1 LQENIMTQ
9 TPSTT
14 HDNWDQHWQ
23 DYTEAAEQNPAQR
36 YRRQVACRLLRRH
49 GCSDA
54 SRVLDIGSGQGD
66 LALDLRRAF
75 VAAEIAGIELSAT
88 GVEVAARKV
97 PDARFFQCDLL
108 DAAGDPGPLRGWAQY
123 AVCSEVLEHLDE
135 PGTLL
140 KNASAYLAP
149 GCVLVVTVPGG
160 PQSAFDHHI
169 GHRQHFTPAS
179 IRALLEKTGFQVEFA
194 GGAGFPFFNLYRL
207 TVIARGK
214 RLITD
219 VQSGSQGGSSLL
231 ARVAMAVF
239 RPLFALNLLNSRWGW
254 QTVAVARWQGRQT
267 PIKNPVETAEVTR

>member
-1 LQENIMTQ
+1 MTR
-9 TPSTT
+9 TETT

-36 YRRQVACRLLRRH
+36 YRRQLVSRLLRRY

-54 SRVLDIGSGQGD
+54 ARVLDIGSGQGD
-66 LALDLRRAF
+66 LAVDLRRTF
-75 VAAEIAGIELSAT
+75 VAAEIAGVELSAT
-88 GVEVAARKV
+88 GVQVASRKV

-108 DAAGDPGPLRGWAQY
+108 DPSADPGPLRQWAQF
-123 AVCSEVLEHLDE
+123 AVCSEVLEHLDQ
-135 PGTLL
+135 PGALL
-140 KNASAYLAP
+140 NKASEYLAP

-179 IRALLEKTGFQVEFA
+179 IRALLEQSGFEVDFA

-214 RLITD
+214 RLIAD
-219 VQSGSQGGSSLL
+219 VQSGAHGGSSLL
-231 ARVAMAVF
+231 ARAAMAIF
-239 RPLFALNLLNSRWGW
+239 RPLFALNLSNSPWGW
-254 QTVAVARWQGRQT
+254 QTVAVARW
-267 PIKNPVETAEVTR
+267 PAK